1 VIVRH
6 QRASASNKGFRQ
18 LARYIRGRSDK
29 PRATWFLA
37 ANLPGVTGPRDL
49 ELACRLVEAVHAQNT
64 RAGNKRTYH
73 MVISLH
79 PEDRS
84 LHGNELRR
92 VVESLVETLGFTGHQ
107 YIAARHND
115 KDHVHVA
122 INKIHPETFRIH
134 SPAWDHQK
142 LFTAGRVL
150 ELELG
155 LTPLQSRARDREK
168 VPQRAA
174 DHEAHHG
181 IDSFARWA
189 RKELGPALRAVQVR
203 SWDDVHDVCASLGV
217 VLRPHGNGLVFE
229 DVEQGVRL
237 KASFVDRELSKPRLC
252 QRFRAFEPAPA
263 HQLEAARTATRRYSP
278 APPIAP
284 QGLWKEYEQ
293 SLIQARTQ
301 RQEAWDSY
309 RHAAARERQEL
320 KQKYRRQRNVINALP
335 VSARDRGQLV
345 RQLALRQTMETRA
358 LRRKLA
364 IQRKAIQKTWHPG
377 TISSRSAP
385 PDATLVRFDFYGEKS
400 ENEAVATKKGSC
412 EMEGN
417 AVEMHIG
424 DPNAVQSAPQVD
436 ITS

>member
-1 VIVRH
+1 MIVRH

-64 RAGNKRTYH
+64 RAGSNRTYH

-84 LHGNELRR
+84 LNGNELRR
-92 VVESLVETLGFTGHQ
+92 VVENLVETLGFSRHQ

-115 KDHVHVA
+115 KDHEHVHVA

-150 ELELG
+150 ERELG
-155 LTPLQSRARDREK
+155 LTPLQSRVHDREK

-181 IDSFARWA
+181 VESFARWA
-189 RKELGPALRAVQVR
+189 RKRLGPALQDRELR
-203 SWDDVHDVCASLGV
+203 SWDELHEVCARLGV

-229 DVEQGVRL
+229 DVEQGMRV
-237 KASFVDRELSKPRLC
+237 KASFVDRQLSKPRLC
-252 QRFRAFEPAPA
+252 QRFGAFQPAPA

-278 APPIAP
+278 APAIAP

-293 SLIQARTQ
+293 SLDQA
-301 RQEAWDSY
+301 
-309 RHAAARERQEL
+309 
-320 KQKYRRQRNVINALP
+320 RRQRRHAWSSYRDTASRERRRLKEKYRNQRGLLAALP
-335 VSARDRGQLV
+335 VSGRDRKRLSQ
-345 RQLALRQTMETRA
+345 QLALRRAIESRA
-358 LRRKLA
+358 LKRKLA
-364 IQRKAIQKTWHPG
+364 VQRKAIQKTPHPG
-377 TISSRSAP
+377 TWRHFVASRAAQR
-385 PDATLVRFDFYGEKS
+385 DARAIRILQRPERELGRS
-400 ENEAVATKKGSC
+400 NE
-412 EMEGN
+412 EREL
-417 AVEMHIG
+417 
-424 DPNAVQSAPQVD
+424 
-436 ITS
+436 